1 MIMTDDNVYSIQPGS
16 LNAKRRALNLLAQH
30 AISDSLTE
38 AVILLTYSATDRV
51 LFEALKPL
59 VQYADAELGAED
71 KLGEAIGIVA
81 GDYNLAEDHIVELR
95 EALEHLARHAT
106 AKQLH
111 AAILACV
118 ATPERLNAA
127 INAYTEDDEP
137 DDDVKPLRGVG

>member
-1 MIMTDDNVYSIQPGS
+1 MTDDNVHSIQPGS

-38 AVILLTYSATDRV
+38 AVILLTNPATDEV
-51 LFEALKPL
+51 LAEALKPL
-59 VQYADAELGAED
+59 VQYADEKLGAEE

-81 GDYNLAEDHIVELR
+81 GDDYLAEDHIVELR
-95 EALEHLARHAT
+95 EALELLAQHAT

-118 ATPERLNAA
+118 ATPERLDAA
-127 INAYTEDDEP
+127 IDVYTSEEDEP
-137 DDDVKPLRGVG
+137 DDDVKTLRAVG

>member
-1 MIMTDDNVYSIQPGS
+1 MTDDNVYSIQPGS

-38 AVILLTYSATDRV
+38 AVILLTYPATDRV
-51 LFEALKPL
+51 LVEALKPL
-59 VQYADAELGAED
+59 VQYADEELGAEE

-81 GDYNLAEDHIVELR
+81 GDDNLATYIVELR
-95 EALEHLARHAT
+95 GALELLARHAT

-127 INAYTEDDEP
+127 INAYTDEP
-137 DDDVKPLRGVG
+137 HDDVKPLRAAG

>member
-1 MIMTDDNVYSIQPGS
+1 MTDDNIRSIQPGS

-38 AVILLTYSATDRV
+38 AVVLLTYSATDRV

-59 VQYADAELGAED
+59 VQNANEELGAED
-71 KLGEAIGIVA
+71 RLDEAIGIVA
-81 GDYNLAEDHIVELR
+81 GDDNLADYIVELR
-95 EALEHLARHAT
+95 EALELLARHAT

-111 AAILACV
+111 AAILAWV

-127 INAYTEDDEP
+127 INAYTEDDGP
-137 DDDVKPLRGVG
+137 DHDVKPLRAVG